1 MTAVPAGM
9 LIHRLILQRATTVVD
24 GLGAPARSWVSVKTV
39 WASISPISARHL
51 VIAQRISAEITH
63 QITLRYQ
70 ALFSDLRDLPN
81 FRGLHGGRIFKIHG
95 GINEDEENVLITL
108 YASEGIDDG

>member
-24 GLGAPARSWVSVKTV
+24 ELGAPARSWIPVKTV
-39 WASISPISARHL
+39 WASITPISARHL
-51 VIAQRISAEITH
+51 VLAQRMSAEITH

-81 FRGLHGGRIFKIHG
+81 LRGLHGGRIFKIYG

>member
-9 LIHRLILQRATTVVD
+9 LIHRLALQRATTGVD
-24 GLGAPARSWVSVKTV
+24 GLGALARNWVPVKTV
-39 WASISPISARHL
+39 WTSIAPISARQL
-51 VIAQRISAEITH
+51 VNAQRISSEITH
-63 QITLRYQ
+63 QITVRYQ
-70 ALFSDLRDLPN
+70 SLFADLRDLKN
-81 FRGLHGGRIFKIHG
+81 YRALHGGRIFKIHG

>member
-1 MTAVPAGM
+1 MTAVSAGIV
-9 LIHRLILQRATTVVD
+9 IHRLALQRATTVVD
-24 GLGAPARSWVSVKTV
+24 GLGAPVRSWVPVKTV
-39 WASISPISARHL
+39 WANIAPISARQL
-51 VIAQRISAEITH
+51 VNAQRMSAEITH

-81 FRGLHGGRIFKIHG
+81 FRGLHGGRIFKIYG

>member
-9 LIHRLILQRATTVVD
+9 LIHRLALQRATTAVD
-24 GLGAPARSWVSVKTV
+24 ELGAPARSWVPVKTV

-63 QITLRYQ
+63 QITVRYQ
-70 ALFSDLRDLPN
+70 TLFSDLRYLPN